1 MDDSAYLNFIKQM
14 DNIYN
19 DFTLNQLKFVE
30 SIAQEG
36 HIKELISQ
44 LIKLKEQE
52 NEFFYK
58 NSHLKPHNYR
68 M

>member
-1 MDDSAYLNFIKQM
+1 M
-14 DNIYN
+14 DNVYN

-30 SIAQEG
+30 SITQEG

-58 NSHLKPHNYR
+58 NPHLKPYNYR

>member
-1 MDDSAYLNFIKQM
+1 MDDSAYLNFIQQM
-14 DNIYN
+14 DNVYN

-52 NEFFYK
+52 NKFFYK
-58 NSHLKPHNYR
+58 NPHLKPYNYR